1 MKLAGADDKAF
12 QVFEIPKVAVVADA
26 LAVFSCPFHDE
37 SSVRNAYEAQPFVRI
52 AYPSNFLAD

>member
-1 MKLAGADDKAF
+1 MKLAEADDKAF
-12 QVFEIPKVAVVADA
+12 QVFEIPKAVVVADA

-37 SSVRNAYEAQPFVRI
+37 SNARNAYEAQPFVRI

>member
-1 MKLAGADDKAF
+1 MKLAEADDKAF

>member
-1 MKLAGADDKAF
+1 MKLAEADDKAF

-37 SSVRNAYEAQPFVRI
+37 SNVRNAYEAQPFVRI
-52 AYPSNFLAD
+52 AYPSNFLPD

>member
-1 MKLAGADDKAF
+1 MKLAEADDKAF
-12 QVFEIPKVAVVADA
+12 QVFEIPKVVVVADA

-37 SSVRNAYEAQPFVRI
+37 SNVRNAYEAQPFVRI